1 MSSSVSSMPSSSGGS
16 ITSLFSY
23 TSSLTSGL
31 SRTISSGTG
40 VINGTMPAT
49 PKGPIIG
56 GVVGGVLVIG
66 LVTGVLFLVYRLGQ
80 KKPRH
85 HIPERDS
92 ANLGHWNR
100 GQHEL
105 NQAETPE
112 KTSNGLRYPDE
123 ERLGQPREIIP
134 KEPG

>member
-16 ITSLFSY
+16 VTSLSSY
-23 TSSLTSGL
+23 PSSLTSGL
-31 SRTISSGTG
+31 SPTISSGTG
-40 VINGTMPAT
+40 VMNGTM
-49 PKGPIIG
+49 KGPIIG